1 MEESLKEQ
9 TRKGVVWSAVQRF
22 STQGIQFVTTIIMA
36 RMLTPADYG
45 LIGMLDIFIA
55 ILSVFVDSGFINA
68 LTRKQD
74 RTHEDICTVFFFNIV
89 VSLGAYFIL
98 FLIAPLVASFYAIP
112 ELCIVLRLL
121 GLIVIIDSFAAVQM
135 TLMTIKLDFKI
146 QTKVSIISLILSGL
160 IGIILAYNDFT
171 YWALVVQALLYGII
185 STFLYWYY
193 STWRPSFIF
202 SKKSFNEMFSFGSK
216 ILVTSLINT
225 TYGNLYSLVIGKVF
239 SASVLGNYSRA
250 NSYANLP
257 SSNITSILQRV
268 TYPVL
273 CKIQDDETLLS
284 NAYRKLIRTSAFI
297 IFPLMTGLSALAH
310 PFISII
316 LGTKWYFCAIL
327 LQIICF
333 ALMWYPIHAINL
345 NLLLVKGRSDLFL
358 RLEIIK
364 KVIGVIVL
372 CISVPFGIIALCY
385 SSILTSIICLII
397 NTYYTGK
404 LIRVGFIRQIYDI
417 STTLFISVAMWG
429 LILFVNNN
437 INNIYI
443 QMIVG
448 LVIGSSF
455 YTGVSY
461 FINKKDFKTVLSLIH
476 S

>member
-1 MEESLKEQ
+1 MEGSLKKQ
-9 TRKGVVWSAVQRF
+9 TKQGVVWSAVQRF
-22 STQGIQFVTTIIMA
+22 STQGIQFLTTIVMA

-74 RTHEDICTVFFFNIV
+74 RTHEDICTVFFFNIG
-89 VSLGAYFIL
+89 VSLLAYIIL
-98 FLIAPLVASFYAIP
+98 FLIAPFVASFYALP
-112 ELCIVLRLL
+112 QLCIILRLL

-135 TLMTIKLDFKI
+135 TLMTIKLDFKV
-146 QTKVSIISLILSGL
+146 QTKVSIISLILSGAT
-160 IGIILAYNDFT
+160 GIILAYNNFT

-185 STFLYWYY
+185 STSLFWFY
-193 STWRPSFIF
+193 STWRPSLIF

-273 CKIQDDETLLS
+273 CKIQDDETLLAD
-284 NAYRKLIRTSAFI
+284 AYRKLIKSSTFI

-310 PFISII
+310 PFIYII
-316 LGTKWYFCAIL
+316 LGAKWSLCAVL

-333 ALMWYPIHAINL
+333 ALMWYPLHAINL

-364 KVIGVIVL
+364 KVIGVIIL

-385 SSILTSIICLII
+385 SSIITSIICLIL

-404 LIRVGFIRQIYDI
+404 LIRVGLIQQLADI
-417 STTLFISVAMWG
+417 CTTLIISITMWG
-429 LILFVNNN
+429 VILFTNSFVSS
-437 INNIYI
+437 III

-448 LVIGSSF
+448 PIIGSAF
-455 YTGVSY
+455 YAGMSY
-461 FINKKDFKTVLSLIH
+461 VINKKDFKTVLSLIH